1 MRNVHNVRNVHLRT
15 VFHKHVNRVLEK
27 ENGPE
32 AISED
37 IMAKNFPK
45 LRKDINLMTE
55 SSSVNPQNI
64 KYKNK

>member
-15 VFHKHVNRVLEK
+15 VFHKHVKRVLEK

-45 LRKDINLMTE
+45 LMKDINLMTE